1 MEGKEKLPYSQGN
14 LIIYINWV
22 RPVLTKMHLYM
33 FCYFLSAF
41 TGILVTIGRM
51 GGAGI
56 IYGWQIP
63 SIIVGIIKSRS
74 LFTSRYWHLMGQ
86 SIPS

>member
-1 MEGKEKLPYSQGN
+1 MPLVLLDPVTRFHS
-14 LIIYINWV
+14 YIFYI
-22 RPVLTKMHLYM
+22 RL
-33 FCYFLSAF
+33 AF

-56 IYGWQIP
+56 LYGWQIP

-74 LFTSRYWHLMGQ
+74 LFTSKYWDLMGQ
-86 SIPS
+86 KCHPNVGANNDM